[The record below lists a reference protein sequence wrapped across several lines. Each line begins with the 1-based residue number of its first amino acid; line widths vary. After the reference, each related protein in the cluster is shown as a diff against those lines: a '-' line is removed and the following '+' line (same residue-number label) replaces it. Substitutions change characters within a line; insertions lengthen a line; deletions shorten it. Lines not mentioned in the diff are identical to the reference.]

1 MNKTCGSLE
10 RSITTNPIN
19 KSSTLETSTPSTVP
33 KTKSYPF
40 SDSVKITN
48 ESIPTD
54 STIGLMQMIQK
65 KLISTSVNTEFHSLF
80 KKNHPNAL
88 RPLSIIQVES
98 YTNSSRTSTNLF
110 TGVLMA
116 VKRRGT
122 ETSFRL
128 RCLIERVGI
137 EIKFNVFSPMIKNII
152 VVKRSGEIDDRRG
165 KMLIQKPRRAKLFYL
180 RDQPQK
186 LPDIKKIIKAVSIE
200 NQNLRK
206 LNEEKEKIVN

>member
-1 MNKTCGSLE
+1 
-10 RSITTNPIN
+10 
-19 KSSTLETSTPSTVP
+19 
-33 KTKSYPF
+33 
-40 SDSVKITN
+40 
-48 ESIPTD
+48 
-54 STIGLMQMIQK
+54 MIQK
-65 KLISTSVNTEFHSLF
+65 KFISTSVNTEFHSLF
-80 KKNHPNAL
+80 QKNHPNAL

-98 YTNSSRTSTNLF
+98 YTNSSRTSTSLF

-152 VVKRSGEIDDRRG
+152 VVKRSGEIDDKRG
-165 KMLIQKPRRAKLFYL
+165 KMMIQKPRRAKLFYL

-206 LNEEKEKIVN
+206 LNEEKEKVVN